1 MAEDP
6 KLIALRY
13 SIPLV
18 EELMNDKMELQRDG
32 IRMMDNISEM
42 ANTMKTQEK
51 YIKNLEEEKKIRDL
65 EMENY
70 EQQIENNEKRI
81 DNYEK
86 QVETQEWMIKS
97 FLLQLKD
104 TIITKNKKVA
114 AWRSFALKYAPKSSG
129 IHKFANEK
137 DVPEFDEEFLAVI
150 NDILKKQKTG
160 PGVRRF
166 SEYANNSESPAYDGK
181 AAFDFFLTKQKTVTE
196 AGAEPK
202 VEKKTTNWKNN
213 FQNPTSWTLGTYFV
227 ISLLIWF
234 LFK

>member
-32 IRMMDNISEM
+32 IRMMDNMSEM
-42 ANTMKTQEK
+42 AKTMKTQEE
-51 YIKNLEEEKKIRDL
+51 YIKNLEKEKGIRDL
-65 EMENY
+65 EI
-70 EQQIENNEKRI
+70 Q
-81 DNYEK
+81 NYEK
-86 QVETQEWMIKS
+86 QVDNNEKLIENQEYMVK
-97 FLLQLKD
+97 FLLLELED
-104 TIITKNKKVA
+104 TIITKNKKIA

-129 IHKFANEK
+129 IHKFANER

-181 AAFDFFLTKQKTVTE
+181 AAFDFFLTKQKTVTK
-196 AGAEPK
+196 AGAKPA
-202 VEKKTTNWKNN
+202 VDKKATNWKNN
-213 FQNPTSWTLGTYFV
+213 LQNPTSWTLGTYFV